1 MNAQTAMPM
10 MEIAATARRTFR
22 WRRRERSFST
32 CSFAKSSSV
41 GIGNLARRMATTGS
55 AADRR
60 TSSGSRAGAGGYF
73 FAGGPNLRASSS
85 SSERWRFLLSP
96 VKTFNTVADETD
108 YFIGSG
114 APPAGSTNTGLGLTS
129 VREIKADSVI
139 DRTNNILLHPSE
151 EKPILDA
158 FNDSGHPK
166 IWRLDQDT
174 STVLNLYPPPDGVYA
189 IEFRYY
195 EQFNVVDELTDN
207 LQIPEDYKDVMCAGV
222 NWLASKYLKQDSD
235 AQHWFSVYQQGK
247 VSMIGDYNQTP
258 RVDFM
263 RPDGTGSLV
272 VTDVRTSLP

>member
-1 MNAQTAMPM
+1 MP
-10 MEIAATARRTFR
+10 II
-22 WRRRERSFST
+22 
-32 CSFAKSSSV
+32 V
-41 GIGNLARRMATTGS
+41 PGTGS
-55 AADRR
+55 SPTSTLTAQDIVDCSSQDIRKLLA
-60 TSSGSRAGAGGYF
+60 SSGTDAPILVDYVNRISLDIMR
-73 FAGGPNLRASSS
+73 SQ
-85 SSERWRFLLSP
+85 RWRFLLSP
-96 VKTFNTVADETD
+96 VKTFNTVADEPD

-129 VREIKADSVI
+129 VRAIKADSVI
-139 DRTNNILLHPSE
+139 DGTNNILLHPSE

-247 VSMIGDYNQTP
+247 VSMIGDYNHTP